1 MTESVNSKHVGE
13 DCLRTKPVR
22 VGRETTWTTWGAA
35 CLLGLASLLNSAP
48 TQGQTH
54 PAASKTAS
62 AKSADAKPVVPA
74 DVVKGIGDK
83 NAPVTMEVFSD
94 YQCPSCR
101 VLYEQALRPM
111 IGDYVASGKVYLVHH
126 DSPLVMHKYSGI
138 AARWVNAAAVV
149 RKYPEV
155 EAALYDNQDAWQA
168 NGEMEK
174 FVQGAVS
181 PAEFKRIQQL
191 MVGCTTLSGP
201 QMGGAPAAPG
211 CAVDP
216 LIEKDIALAKQV
228 PVTATPTYIFIYK
241 GKSYPPASGL
251 VSWPLLKQFI
261 DELLSQ

>member
-1 MTESVNSKHVGE
+1 
-13 DCLRTKPVR
+13 LRTKPVC
-22 VGRETTWTTWGAA
+22 VGHGTTGTAGLAV
-35 CLLGLASLLNSAP
+35 CLLGLASLLNWAP
-48 TQGQTH
+48 ALGQTH
-54 PAASKTAS
+54 PATSKSAA
-62 AKSADAKPVVPA
+62 AKSADAKPAVPA
-74 DVVKGIGDK
+74 DVVKALGDK
-83 NAPVTMEVFSD
+83 DAPVTMEVFSD

-101 VLYEQALRPM
+101 VLYEQTLRPM
-111 IGDYVASGKVYLVHH
+111 IGDYVAAGKVYLVHH

-174 FVQGAVS
+174 FVQGAVG
-181 PAEFKRIQQL
+181 PADFKRMQQL
-191 MVGCTTLSGP
+191 MVGCTALSGP

-261 DELLSQ
+261 DQLLSQ

>member
-1 MTESVNSKHVGE
+1 LS
-13 DCLRTKPVR
+13 TKPVR
-22 VGRETTWTTWGAA
+22 AGRGTTWAA
-35 CLLGLASLLNSAP
+35 WAAVCLLGPAGLLSSAP
-48 TQGQTH
+48 TLGQTH
-54 PAASKTAS
+54 PATSKSAA

-74 DVVKGIGDK
+74 DVVKGLGDK

-174 FVQGAVS
+174 FVQAAVS
-181 PAEFKRIQQL
+181 PAEFKHIQQL
-191 MVGCTTLSGP
+191 MVGCTALSGP
-201 QMGGAPAAPG
+201 QMGGPPAAPG

-228 PVTATPTYIFIYK
+228 PVNATPTYVFIYK

-261 DELLSQ
+261 DALLSQ